1 MPIAYYYSMLINSN
15 YYIHVGFY
23 HAHETKYASKQGN
36 LANFCQNK
44 NSFYGMTEE
53 ASAQHYSFIKIFDSV
68 EEAGILHIGDTRT

>member
-1 MPIAYYYSMLINSN
+1 MLINSN

-68 EEAGILHIGDTRT
+68 EEAGRQHPTYWRYPDLN